1 MHWLKKIRALFHRP
15 QLEIQMDDELRF
27 HLEKQIEQNLAWGMS
42 AEEARYAAIRQ
53 FGNVSQVKEECRDS
67 WGARFITELAQDLRY
82 GIRQLRRN
90 PGFATVAILTLALG
104 IRATTA
110 LFTIV
115 RSVLLEPLPYKDS
128 GRLLRLYEHNAAGF
142 AYNYSAGGVFAEWK
156 KQSHGFSDLALL

>member
-1 MHWLKKIRALFHRP
+1 MHWLSKIRTLFHRP
-15 QLEIQMDDELRF
+15 QLEIQMEDELRF

-42 AEEARYAAIRQ
+42 AEEARYGAIPQ

-104 IRATTA
+104 IGAT
-110 LFTIV
+110 
-115 RSVLLEPLPYKDS
+115 
-128 GRLLRLYEHNAAGF
+128 
-142 AYNYSAGGVFAEWK
+142 
-156 KQSHGFSDLALL
+156 